1 MYRIAGKVYY
11 LQKKI
16 KRVAGEVVDSRKER
30 ALIKKLDI
38 IKEILSE
45 H

>member
-11 LQKKI
+11 LQKKKK
-16 KRVAGEVVDSRKER
+16 KRVAGEVDSRKER